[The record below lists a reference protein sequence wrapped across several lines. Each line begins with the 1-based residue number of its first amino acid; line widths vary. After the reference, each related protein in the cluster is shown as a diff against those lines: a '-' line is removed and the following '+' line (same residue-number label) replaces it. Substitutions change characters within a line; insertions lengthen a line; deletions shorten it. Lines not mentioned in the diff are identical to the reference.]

1 MRADRLLSLLMLLQT
16 RGKMSARALADE
28 LDVAVRTVY
37 RDIDALSRA
46 GVPIYS
52 EAGRGGGYALVDRYR
67 TTLTGLTEG
76 EIRALFML
84 NIPAPLDELGVHDE
98 LRAAQLKLSAALPA
112 ARQNEEQRAR
122 QRLHFDAAWWQQ
134 GGERVPHL
142 QLIHTA
148 VWQDGCVDI
157 VYLTPFATRIAR
169 RVAPYG
175 LVAKAGV
182 WYLVSALA
190 NGTLHVQRVSGLLEV
205 TLTEERFERPPEFH
219 LARFWDTWCREHEAL
234 LVHFTA
240 VVRVAPDFVP
250 LLAHTFGTHMLPD
263 TAVIDDDGWMRLTLA
278 FESFE
283 AARDR
288 LLGCGRGVEVLEPHA
303 LRCSIH
309 DYAAQIVALYAASD
323 VAQGDSRDPP
333 TNLP

>member
-16 RGKMSARALADE
+16 RGKLSARELAEE
-28 LDVAVRTVY
+28 LDVTVRTIY
-37 RDIDALSRA
+37 RDIEALSLA
-46 GVPIYS
+46 GIPVYS

-84 NIPAPLDELGVHDE
+84 NIPAPLDELGVRDE

-148 VWQDGCVDI
+148 VWQDRHIDI
-157 VYLTPFATRIAR
+157 TYLTPFATRIAR

-175 LVAKAGV
+175 LVAKAGI

-190 NGTLHVQRVSGLLEV
+190 NGTLHVQRVSELLQV
-205 TLTEERFERPPEFH
+205 TLTGEPFERPADFH
-219 LARFWDTWCREHEAL
+219 LARFWDAWCREHEAL
-234 LVHFTA
+234 LAHFTA
-240 VVRVAPDFVP
+240 DVRVAPDFVP
-250 LLAHTFGTHMLPD
+250 LLAHTFGANMLPD
-263 TAVIDDDGWMRLTLA
+263 TAVTGDDGWTRLTLA

-283 AARDR
+283 AARAR

-303 LRCSIH
+303 LRCSIR
-309 DYAAQIVALYAASD
+309 DYAAQILALYDMPEDA
-323 VAQGDSRDPP
+323 
-333 TNLP
+333 